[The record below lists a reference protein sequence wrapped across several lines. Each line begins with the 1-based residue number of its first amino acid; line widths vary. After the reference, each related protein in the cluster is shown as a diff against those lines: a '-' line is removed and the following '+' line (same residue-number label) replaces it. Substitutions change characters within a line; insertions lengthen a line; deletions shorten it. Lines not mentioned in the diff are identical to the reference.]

1 MIDEVTEQRSAGW
14 FKARLGNFTGS
25 QVGNL
30 MTSAREKG
38 KVFGKTAEHYI
49 EQIAGERM
57 INPVYINDDE
67 LFQQY
72 LDYASISTKDMRWGQ
87 EQESAAREL
96 YAKMTYSMVAEVSS
110 CKHDTIPH
118 FAASPDAIV
127 IGFDGSILRCL
138 EIKCPKIA
146 TFIKYMSIIDGASLK
161 ATEPMY
167 YWQVMAEM
175 ECTGAP
181 AADFI
186 AYNPWLVNPIHIA
199 TIERDEEA
207 INALKERVQLANQLI
222 KDKYNI

>member
-49 EQIAGERM
+49 DQIAGERL
-57 INPVYINDDE
+57 INPVYVDDDE
-67 LFQQY
+67 LFRQY
-72 LDYASISTKDMRWGQ
+72 LEYASISTKDMRWGQ
-87 EQESAAREL
+87 EQEGAAREL
-96 YAKMTYSMVAEVSS
+96 YAKMTGNQVHEVSS
-110 CKHDTIPH
+110 CKHDAIPH
-118 FAASPDAIV
+118 FAASPDAI
-127 IGFDGSILRCL
+127 IYNRDGSPFRCL

-146 TFIKYMSIIDGASLK
+146 TFMKYLCITDGASLK
-161 ATEPMY
+161 AAEPMY

-175 ECTGAP
+175 ECTGAQST
-181 AADFI
+181 DFV
-186 AYNPWLVNPIHIA
+186 AYNPWLVNPIHVA

-207 INALKERVQLANQLI
+207 INALKERVQLANELI
-222 KDKYNI
+222 KEKYNI